1 MPISQP
7 LLNSVLMAKRIKAAA
22 ELAAKV
28 AEYTTIL
35 EEKEQRERIQLLEEK
50 QKRELDAQRSDL
62 KDYK

>member
-1 MPISQP
+1 
-7 LLNSVLMAKRIKAAA
+7 MAKRIKAAA
-22 ELAAKV
+22 ELAAKD

-50 QKRELDAQRSDL
+50 QKRELDAQMSDL